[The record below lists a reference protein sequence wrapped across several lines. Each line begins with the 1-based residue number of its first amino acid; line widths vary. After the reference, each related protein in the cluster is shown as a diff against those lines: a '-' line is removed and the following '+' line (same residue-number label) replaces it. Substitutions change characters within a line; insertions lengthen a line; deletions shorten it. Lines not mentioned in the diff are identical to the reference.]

1 MMTHGRGAAVVAH
14 VVRFAVAVVFP
25 MIMTLV
31 SSGQS
36 SPVAAGSGVRV
47 GGGVVVVFDGGGI
60 DDALL
65 ILARCIRRC
74 RCEAS
79 GVALAVAA
87 DDGEDEAFDGDF
99 HGATGTAAG
108 GGGCGAV
115 AGVARSLLLSPHL
128 GFAAATA
135 AVPLLAVHGFP
146 KVWSDQ
152 VLPSQ

>member
-1 MMTHGRGAAVVAH
+1 MMPCSFLLVASGDAAVRPFQV
-14 VVRFAVAVVFP
+14 
-25 MIMTLV
+25 L
-31 SSGQS
+31 
-36 SPVAAGSGVRV
+36 
-47 GGGVVVVFDGGGI
+47 
-60 DDALL
+60 
-65 ILARCIRRC
+65 
-74 RCEAS
+74 

-115 AGVARSLLLSPHL
+115 AGVTRSLLLSPRL

-146 KVWSDQ
+146 RVWSDQ
-152 VLPSQ
+152 VLPSL